1 MRKAF
6 VILFAA
12 VLVLSFCSQG
22 KKKETPSL
30 AERNFHQANE
40 PEASRPARE
49 EGPAPLKIK
58 AVALSPE
65 TPTIADDVSVAVE
78 MADGSPEAASLQYQW
93 FVNGQELDD
102 VILEKLEKS
111 RIKKGDWVYCRVLAS
126 SGPAASEWTQSDS
139 IRVLNTLPELR
150 LGPVGEIRVPGEFQ
164 YQAVAS
170 DADNDG
176 LTFALVSLADQG
188 IVLDPKSGRLT
199 WKLTE
204 AAVKALG
211 EKAEIKIAVSDGE
224 GKAEGTIA
232 LNFTSTTKKAELP

>member
-22 KKKETPSL
+22 KKKETPTL
-30 AERNFHQANE
+30 AERNFQQANE
-40 PEASRPARE
+40 PEASRARKE

-58 AVALSPE
+58 AVTLSPE
-65 TPTIADDVSVAVE
+65 TPTIADDITAAVE
-78 MADGSPEAASLQYQW
+78 MAEGSPEGVSLQYQW

-126 SGPAASEWTQSDS
+126 SGPAASEWTQSDP
-139 IRVLNTLPELR
+139 IRVLNTMPELH
-150 LGPVGEIRVPGEFQ
+150 LGPVGLVKVPGELQ

-170 DADNDG
+170 DADNDD
-176 LTFALVSLADQG
+176 LTFTLVSPAGQG
-188 IVLDPKSGRLT
+188 IVLDPKSGLLT

-204 AAVKALG
+204 AVVKALG

-232 LNFTSTTKKAELP
+232 LSFTSTTKKAEQP